1 MIHLPRPR
9 LLHGIEM
16 IAAEP
21 SPEQSAAVAELVRRA
36 EKIRSGGVNP
46 REDNML
52 AITNDGR
59 KVALDMRVMDPAAP
73 DFSGSKVNLLVEHA
87 FGIWQDSQAERLT
100 QLVFCDLSKPLPPE
114 RGFSVYHDVRQKL
127 TALGVPPGEIAFI
140 HDANTDA
147 KKARLFADVRE
158 GRIRILLGSTAK
170 MGMSTNVQDR
180 LYALHHLDAPWR
192 PADIEQRDGRML
204 RRGNRNSRVRIL
216 RYVTQK
222 TFDAYMW
229 QTLEYKARMIAQIMC
244 GDVAVRRVEDLDTP
258 VLSFAQMKALASG
271 NPLVME
277 KAAVDAEA
285 ARLGR
290 ARKAF
295 EDRAFAVRLD
305 LARLPEQLRRA
316 EATAAHIRADLGARI
331 DTSGD
336 RFHIRLEGREYSVR
350 SEAAACLRRLLIEH
364 VHTSPVRRVIPLG
377 HFAGFALE
385 ATTQRG
391 FAPELVLRG
400 RHEHVARVHLE
411 ETTAGGNLQT
421 LEGLPRRMEAA
432 LARAEESAAHL
443 RQQLAELQALAGARW
458 EHQAELDRL
467 LVRQREL
474 DALLSE
480 QPEDRRFD
488 LAGLEVADAGTEPE
502 TEAA

>member
-1 MIHLPRPR
+1 
-9 LLHGIEM
+9 
-16 IAAEP
+16 
-21 SPEQSAAVAELVRRA
+21 
-36 EKIRSGGVNP
+36 
-46 REDNML
+46 
-52 AITNDGR
+52 
-59 KVALDMRVMDPAAP
+59 
-73 DFSGSKVNLLVEHA
+73 
-87 FGIWQDSQAERLT
+87 
-100 QLVFCDLSKPLPPE
+100 
-114 RGFSVYHDVRQKL
+114 
-127 TALGVPPGEIAFI
+127 
-140 HDANTDA
+140 
-147 KKARLFADVRE
+147 
-158 GRIRILLGSTAK
+158 
-170 MGMSTNVQDR
+170 
-180 LYALHHLDAPWR
+180 
-192 PADIEQRDGRML
+192 ML
-204 RRGNRNSRVRIL
+204 RRGNQNSRVRIL
-216 RYVTQK
+216 RYVTQR

-316 EATAAHIRADLGARI
+316 EADVAHIRADLGARI

-336 RFHIRLEGREYSVR
+336 RFHIQLEGREYTVR

-364 VHTSPVRRVIPLG
+364 VHTSPVRRVVPLG
-377 HFAGFALE
+377 PFAGFALE

-400 RHEHVARVHLE
+400 QHEHIARIHLE

-443 RQQLAELQALAGARW
+443 RQQLWELQALSGATW
-458 EHQAELDRL
+458 EHQAELERL
-467 LVRQREL
+467 LARQREL

-488 LAGLEVADAGTEPE
+488 LAGLEVADAGTEPDA
-502 TEAA
+502 EAA